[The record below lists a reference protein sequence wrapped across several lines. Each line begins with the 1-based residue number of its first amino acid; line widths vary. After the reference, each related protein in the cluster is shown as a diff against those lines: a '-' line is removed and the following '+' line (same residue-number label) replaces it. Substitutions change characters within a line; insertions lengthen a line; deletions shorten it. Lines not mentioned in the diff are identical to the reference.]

1 MFRPIAV
8 PTRPRRAPIL
18 RSVISLSLLACVA
31 TAACNS
37 EPAVPR
43 STADD
48 LNAFAPPSPW
58 LRQLFAQSDEAMLQR
73 NPLAGLFRGDLRFSD
88 HFGEYF
94 AVSYYDAE
102 RAAAVHDLA
111 VLDSISRASLNANDQ
126 ISYDTFKWQRSTDL
140 KGLAPELMDAV
151 LARPIDH
158 FNGIHMSFVD
168 LSSGQGAARFLTVK
182 DYDDGLARLKGFA
195 QELDTATAAFQ
206 TGLAEGITHPKI
218 ITRNVIDQLAV
229 LIKQGVDSSPLYAP
243 ITNFPADI
251 PTPEKIRIAD
261 AYREALAQDV
271 IPSYTRLRDFLKGD
285 YLKKSR
291 DTVGM
296 LAMKNGPAL
305 YQHAVLVNTTTSL
318 TPDSIHNLGLA
329 EVARIKAAMD
339 SVRTVVGFDGTLKQ
353 FFDHIRTDTAFQPKT
368 ADTLRVM
375 YEAIGQRVDAQVR
388 NLFATIPKTALEIRA
403 VPSYLE
409 QSQAA
414 GYYNQ
419 GTPDGS
425 RPGVFYYNT
434 YDLPSR
440 STTGMETLYLHEAVP
455 GHHFQISLAQ
465 ENVALPNFQRFGGN
479 NAFVEGWALY
489 AESLGFELGMFGDP
503 YQYFGS
509 LNDEMLRAM
518 RLVVD
523 TGIHGKGWTRDQAIT
538 YMLANSAMGKTDA
551 TSEVERYIAWP
562 AQALGYKIGQL
573 TIRRL
578 RAKAELALGQKFD
591 VREFHTQLLS
601 SGALP
606 LDVLESKIDR
616 WIAGK

>member
-1 MFRPIAV
+1 MFRPSAV
-8 PTRPRRAPIL
+8 PARTRRLATCRPVVAWSFLAILAVTACSPETEPRD
-18 RSVISLSLLACVA
+18 
-31 TAACNS
+31 TA
-37 EPAVPR
+37 E
-43 STADD
+43 DM
-48 LNAFAPPSPW
+48 NAFAPPSPW
-58 LRQLFAQSDEAMLQR
+58 LKQLFAQSDEAMLQR
-73 NPLAGLFRGDLRFSD
+73 NPMTGVFRGDLRYTD
-88 HFGEYF
+88 QFGEYF
-94 AVSYYDAE
+94 SAAYFEAE

-126 ISYDTFKWQRSTDL
+126 ISYDTFKWQRTADL
-140 KGLAPELMDAV
+140 RGFAPEIVEAIK
-151 LARPIDH
+151 ARPIDH
-158 FNGIHMSFVD
+158 FNGLHNQFVD
-168 LSSGQGAARFLTVK
+168 MSSGQGAARFQTLK
-182 DYDDGLARLKGFA
+182 DYEDGLSRLQGFA
-195 QELDTATAAFQ
+195 REMDTARTAFEA
-206 TGLAEGITHPKI
+206 GVAAGIVHPKM
-218 ITRNVIDQLAV
+218 ITRNVISQLDG
-229 LIKQGVDSSPLYAP
+229 LIAQGVDSSPLYGP
-243 ITNFPADI
+243 ITMFPADI
-251 PTPEKIRIAD
+251 PTPDKLRLGD
-261 AYREALAQDV
+261 AYRATIAEQV
-271 IPSYTRLRDFLKGD
+271 IPAYTRLRDYLKTD
-285 YLKKSR
+285 YLKASR
-291 DTVGM
+291 DSVGM
-296 LAMKNGPAL
+296 LAMKYGPEL
-305 YQHAVLVNTTTSL
+305 YRHMVLVYTTTSL
-318 TPDSIHNLGLA
+318 TPDSIHQIGLS
-329 EVARIKAAMD
+329 EVARIRAAMD
-339 SVRTVVGFDGTLKQ
+339 SVKTQVAFDGTLRE
-353 FFDHIRTDTAFQPKT
+353 FFDHLRKDTAFQPAT

-375 YEAIGQRVDAQVR
+375 YEAIGAKVDLRVRD
-388 NLFATIPKTALEIRA
+388 LFSTMPKTALEIRA

-425 RPGVFYYNT
+425 RPGVFFYNT

-440 STTGMETLYLHEAVP
+440 SITGMETLYLHEAIP

-479 NAFVEGWALY
+479 GAFIEGWALY
-489 AESLGFELGMFGDP
+489 AESLGFELGLFTDP

-523 TGIHGKGWTRDQAIT
+523 TGIHEKGWTRDQAIA

-578 RAKAELALGQKFD
+578 RTEAERALGDKFD
-591 VREFHTQLLS
+591 VREFHTQVLS

-606 LDVLESKIDR
+606 LEVLESKINR